1 MNKNQVEGR
10 KDQVVGKVKE
20 ATGKLTGNESLK
32 NKGKAQNL
40 GGKVEASY
48 GDAKR
53 DIKKARS

>member
-10 KDQVVGKVKE
+10 RDQVVGKVKE